1 MYNFDYYI
9 FIDYSENLIGY
20 SIIEKSNIDLL
31 LPKISKFKHYRNIKY
46 KSQYLKSINKKIKDN
61 KIIDLFFKIK
71 IKEIRQNIEI
81 FTDITYFLKNHN
93 NCIIFVSIDNNQYV
107 NFCKLVKLINN
118 KKIKIVKESDLKKD
132 SVEYKMSLV
141 IDNLLN
147 LKRKKMS
154 K

>member
-1 MYNFDYYI
+1 MYKFDYYI

-20 SIIEKSNIDLL
+20 SIIEKSNIDIL

-71 IKEIRQNIEI
+71 IKEIRNNIEI
-81 FTDITYFLKNHN
+81 FTDITYFIKNHN

-118 KKIKIVKESDLKKD
+118 KKIKVVKESDLKKD
-132 SVEYKMSLV
+132 SVEYKISLV